1 MAKRLVGRPR
11 ASEAVPGG
19 VVSTAE
25 AAKRVGVSRQQIW
38 RLVRSGRLPGIMVG
52 RQYVIRLATLQR
64 YLSWRQAE
72 REHHRLPFGRRER
85 RTRCRSL
92 GSRDG

>member
-1 MAKRLVGRPR
+1 MGSRVVGRPG
-11 ASEAVPGG
+11 AAGAVPGG

-38 RLVRSGRLPGIMVG
+38 RLVRSGRLPGIQVG
-52 RQYVIRLATLQR
+52 RQYVIRLATLER

-72 REHHRLPFGRRER
+72 RDHHRLPFGRRVER
-85 RTRCRSL
+85 RK
-92 GSRDG
+92 

>member
-1 MAKRLVGRPR
+1 MVRGVVSRPG
-11 ASEAVPGG
+11 AAGAVPGG

-25 AAKRVGVSRQQIW
+25 AARRVGVSRQQIW

-85 RTRCRSL
+85 RARCRSL